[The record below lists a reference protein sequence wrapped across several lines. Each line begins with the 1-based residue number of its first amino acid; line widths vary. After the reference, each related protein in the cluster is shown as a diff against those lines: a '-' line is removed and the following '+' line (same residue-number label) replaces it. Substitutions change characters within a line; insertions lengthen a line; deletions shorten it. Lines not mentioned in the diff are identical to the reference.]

1 MTLETQIAIAILNKV
16 SKIDTDKRIIVLP
29 TPQTSGTDYQNE
41 TYARI
46 KAREIIDKNKISV
59 ITREITNY

>member
-1 MTLETQIAIAILNKV
+1 M
-16 SKIDTDKRIIVLP
+16 